1 MSQSVGAASNVIVDE
16 RPWTKPW
23 PNIDYDTEP
32 FWTGL
37 EQHKFLLFRCKV
49 CGSWYWPKAYCIKC
63 EKPDPTFATMGWEEA
78 SGRGKV
84 FSYNIIYYVFHPG
97 FKDDVPYT
105 QVVVET
111 EEGPLVSSTL
121 IQCNPEEVH
130 VGMPVEVVFE
140 DHPAEEF
147 TMLRF
152 RPRKE

>member
-1 MSQSVGAASNVIVDE
+1 MSQTVGSESNVIIDMS
-16 RPWTKPW
+16 PWEKPW
-23 PNIDYDTEP
+23 PNVDFDSEP
-32 FWTGL
+32 FWEGL
-37 EQHKFLLFRCKV
+37 KQHKFLLFRCKK
-49 CGSWYWPKAYCIKC
+49 CGSWYWPKAFCIKC
-63 EKPDPTFATMGWEEA
+63 EKPDPTFGDMEWQEA

-84 FSYNIIYYVFHPG
+84 FSWNTIYYVFHHG
-97 FKDDVPYT
+97 FAEDVPYT

-121 IQCNPEEVH
+121 IQTDPESVY

-140 DHPAEEF
+140 DHPNEEF